1 MVKSVG
7 GLSGGRKSKPSSR
20 MKRLRGRGGKKRTA
34 AKRTRQKKRIKMKF
48 AKPEWVK
55 TGIPGFDLL
64 FGKGIPKGKNILIA
78 GGPGTGKTIFCLQT
92 LYRAARKGHDCFYI
106 TFDEPPINL
115 VQYMRKFNWD
125 IRRIHIRGKR
135 LNSGQSI
142 LAEVGE
148 KRGRIVITRQDPF
161 KIAKSVEALLAKV
174 SSHLRVKM
182 SRIPELIPETINPYM
197 IALDSISALKS
208 AFIGNP
214 ESYRIY
220 IEQLFRLLGK
230 KEATTFL
237 TIKMENSPM
246 RFSKTE
252 VEDFLADGV
261 FVMYYIRVK
270 DTRIRALEVLK
281 LRGAEHES
289 KVVPFVIQRH
299 GIEVLPGERI
309 YEVE

>member
-1 MVKSVG
+1 VG
-7 GLSGGRKSKPSSR
+7 GLSGEEKSKPSSR
-20 MKRLRGRGGKKRTA
+20 TKRLREMGGKKRA
-34 AKRTRQKKRIKMKF
+34 AAERARQKKRIEMKF

-78 GGPGTGKTIFCLQT
+78 GGPGTGKTVFCLQT

-106 TFDEPPINL
+106 TFEEPSMNL
-115 VQYMRKFNWD
+115 VQQMRKFNWD
-125 IRRIHIRGKR
+125 IRRIYVRGEGM
-135 LNSGQSI
+135 NPGQSI
-142 LAEVGE
+142 LVEVGE

-161 KIAKSVEALLAKV
+161 KIAKSVEALLANV
-174 SSHLRVKM
+174 SNHLRVKM
-182 SRIPELIPETINPYM
+182 SRIPELIPETIDPYM
-197 IALDSISALKS
+197 IALDSISALES
-208 AFIGNP
+208 AFIGSP
-214 ESYRIY
+214 KSYRIY

-237 TIKMENSPM
+237 TIKTEDPLV
-246 RFSKTE
+246 RLSKTG

-261 FVMYYIRVK
+261 FVMYYIKAR

-281 LRGAEHES
+281 LRGAEHEG

-299 GIEVLPGERI
+299 GIEVFPGERI
-309 YEVE
+309 YEVEW